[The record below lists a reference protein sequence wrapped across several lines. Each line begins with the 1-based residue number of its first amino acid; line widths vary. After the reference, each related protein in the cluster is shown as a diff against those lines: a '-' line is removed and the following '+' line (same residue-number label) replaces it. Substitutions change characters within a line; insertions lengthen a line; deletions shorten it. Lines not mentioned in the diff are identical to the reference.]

1 MNTKAI
7 GADLRGRF
15 GDRSGYQSGMNKKDR
30 RTRYSLYFMTVLC
43 VAVALASVRF
53 IFLELEMATPDLAFH
68 GALRPWSFYLHVG
81 GATMA
86 LLFGPWQFFS
96 VFRNAYPMAHR
107 SLGILYIVGC
117 LVGGVSGI
125 HIGFYSPN
133 GPVAAAGFMVLG
145 TLWLGTTGLG
155 LCNIVK
161 GNIATHK
168 RWMIRSFSLTFAAV
182 TLRLLFPPMFA
193 YGLEPATI
201 FSILAWVS
209 WMPNLTIANY
219 FIIQKH
225 GRVSV

>member
-1 MNTKAI
+1 MNTKVI

-15 GDRSGYQSGMNKKDR
+15 TDRSGNQNGTIKGGR
-30 RTRYSLYFMTVLC
+30 LARYSLYLMTVLC

-53 IFLELEMATPDLAFH
+53 IFLELELAAPDLAFH
-68 GALRPWSFYLHVG
+68 GDVRPWSFYLHVG

-86 LLFGPWQFFS
+86 LLLGPWQFFS
-96 VFRNAYPMAHR
+96 GIRNAYSRAHR
-107 SLGILYIVGC
+107 GLGILYIVGC

-125 HIGFYSPN
+125 HIAFYSPN
-133 GPVAAAGFMVLG
+133 GPVAAVGFMVLG

-155 LCNIVK
+155 LFNILK
-161 GNIATHK
+161 GNIAVHK
-168 RWMIRSFSLTFAAV
+168 RWMICSFSLTFAAV

-201 FSILAWVS
+201 FSILAWVC
-209 WMPNLTIANY
+209 WIPNLAVANY
-219 FIIQKH
+219 FLIQKH